1 MRCIIMFTLN
11 KTHGKDFVILNLTDP
26 QLSNGEW
33 AADHVAYK
41 ILTYTVEE
49 LIKKVQPDLITVSG
63 DISWG
68 EGHFEAYK
76 NFADLMQSYGIPWAP
91 VWGNHDNED
100 GAAVVEE
107 IADLYMTYPTCLYE
121 KGDPALGNGNYVIA
135 IKEGEKIVEAVFMM
149 DTHANNDI
157 CLFDRNCVI
166 QKYGSY
172 ASLTPVQL
180 EWYKE
185 QVKNLKA
192 LGCNDSSLIVHIP
205 LYGYRKAFYAAT
217 EEELRAPKSVSI
229 EDSYKGVG
237 WKDEYKKTSFGVNR
251 EGIASS
257 NYDDGVVE
265 VLEECG
271 HTKHVIAGHEH
282 VNNFS
287 ILYNGIRLTY
297 GTKIG
302 MGCYW
307 DSDLNG
313 GTVLTVTENGV
324 KELHHEYIDVSHLIE
339 NK

>member
-1 MRCIIMFTLN
+1 MLTIN
-11 KTHGKDFVILNLTDP
+11 KTPGKDFVILNLTDP
-26 QLSNGEW
+26 QMGNGEW
-33 AADHVAYK
+33 APDHKVYK
-41 ILTYTVEE
+41 ILTYTLDE
-49 LIKKVQPDLITVSG
+49 LIKKVKPDLITVSG

-68 EGHFEAYK
+68 ADNLDAYR

-100 GAAVVEE
+100 GADVIEE
-107 IADLYMTYPTCLYE
+107 VADLYLTYSTCLYE

-135 IKEGEKIVEAVFMM
+135 VKEGDKIVEAVFMM
-149 DTHANNDI
+149 DTHAGNDVY
-157 CLFDRNCVI
+157 LLDRNCVM
-166 QKYGSY
+166 QRYSSY
-172 ASLTPVQL
+172 ASLTPAQL

-185 QVKNLKA
+185 QVTALKSV
-192 LGCNDSSLIVHIP
+192 GCKDSTLVVHIP
-205 LYGYRKAFYAAT
+205 LHGYRKAFYAAT
-217 EEELRAPKSVSI
+217 EEELRAPQSVSI
-229 EDSYKGVG
+229 EDSYKGIG
-237 WKDEYKKTSFGVNR
+237 WKDEHKKTSFGVNR

-265 VLEECG
+265 VLKECD

-287 ILYNGIRLTY
+287 VLYDGIRLTY
-297 GTKIG
+297 ATKIG

-324 KELHHEYIDVSHLIE
+324 KELHHEYVDVSHLL
-339 NK
+339 